1 LPFHW
6 ECFLKIYLSKSRE
19 KAESTLFSNYP
30 IVPTILDPVI
40 TMKFLFVF
48 AGLAGLGQL
57 VDEGMQRIPVTPSQT
72 LAEAAPFPIG
82 FAISPASIQSSAP
95 YRQTVIQEATS
106 ITADVAMKPSRIS
119 PQKGFYNFDVA
130 DQLIEFARSQKKRVH
145 GHMLVWY
152 IDTSPNWL
160 KQIRDSTDLETTLQT
175 YIQTVGTHFKG
186 KVASWDVV
194 NEAFD
199 NNRGAIRKD
208 SLNTVGKTL
217 FNVGKILGDDY
228 VARMFQYA
236 HQADP
241 NARLFYNDYGQETRP
256 AKLDAIVNMA
266 NDFKRRGVPI
276 HGLGLQMHISI
287 DTPNEGIEN
296 AIRKSAETGLLI
308 HISELDIAMNPG
320 KKKDFAET
328 PELLE
333 KQYQQYKFVVSTYKK
348 VVPPSQQYGITLW
361 GVDDGTSWIPG
372 FCQCLDAALPFDANF
387 GKKRAYQGF
396 LDGLK

>member
-1 LPFHW
+1 LPLHW

-40 TMKFLFVF
+40 TMKFLFVL

-57 VDEGMQRIPVTPSQT
+57 VDEGMQRIPYAPSQT

-119 PQKGFYNFDVA
+119 PQKGIYNFEVA
-130 DQLIEFARSQKKRVH
+130 DQLIEFARSQKKPIRTGEPAARRVH
-145 GHMLVWY
+145 GHTLVWY

-199 NNRGAIRKD
+199 NNRGLSAKIR
-208 SLNTVGKTL
+208 
-217 FNVGKILGDDY
+217 
-228 VARMFQYA
+228 
-236 HQADP
+236 
-241 NARLFYNDYGQETRP
+241 
-256 AKLDAIVNMA
+256 
-266 NDFKRRGVPI
+266 
-276 HGLGLQMHISI
+276 SI
-287 DTPNEGIEN
+287 
-296 AIRKSAETGLLI
+296 
-308 HISELDIAMNPG
+308 
-320 KKKDFAET
+320 
-328 PELLE
+328 
-333 KQYQQYKFVVSTYKK
+333 Q
-348 VVPPSQQYGITLW
+348 
-361 GVDDGTSWIPG
+361 
-372 FCQCLDAALPFDANF
+372 
-387 GKKRAYQGF
+387 
-396 LDGLK
+396 